1 MSKDGNYNVNHGLM
15 VFFNH
20 IHLSLCWRIVQSC
33 LVTERSQNDSTD
45 AFQANITACV
55 TVIKKKNQKCQQ
67 YVPCVLYGRR
77 YIFLFIVYCILTDLA
92 H

>member
-1 MSKDGNYNVNHGLM
+1 MSKDGNYNVNYGLM

-20 IHLSLCWRIVQSC
+20 IHLSLCWRSVQSC

-55 TVIKKKNQKCQQ
+55 TVIKKIIKSVGKM
-67 YVPCVLYGRR
+67 YL
-77 YIFLFIVYCILTDLA
+77 VYYTVEGIYFCL
-92 H
+92 

>member
-1 MSKDGNYNVNHGLM
+1 MSKDGNYNVNYGLM

-20 IHLSLCWRIVQSC
+20 IHLSLCWRSVQSC

-55 TVIKKKNQKCQQ
+55 TVIKKNQKCRQ

-77 YIFLFIVYCILTDLA
+77 YIFLFIIYCIFTDLA

>member
-55 TVIKKKNQKCQQ
+55 TVIKKKIKSVSNI
-67 YVPCVLYGRR
+67 YL
-77 YIFLFIVYCILTDLA
+77 VYYTVEGIYFCL
-92 H
+92 

>member
-15 VFFNH
+15 FFFNH

-55 TVIKKKNQKCQQ
+55 TVIKKIIKSVGNM
-67 YVPCVLYGRR
+67 YL
-77 YIFLFIVYCILTDLA
+77 VYYTVEGIYFCL
-92 H
+92 

>member
-55 TVIKKKNQKCQQ
+55 TVIKKNQKCQQ

-77 YIFLFIVYCILTDLA
+77 YLFLFIIYCILTDLA

>member
-1 MSKDGNYNVNHGLM
+1 MSKDGNYNVNYGIM
-15 VFFNH
+15 VFFKSYSFITLLAKCSKLLGNRK
-20 IHLSLCWRIVQSC
+20 I
-33 LVTERSQNDSTD
+33 QNDSTD

-55 TVIKKKNQKCQQ
+55 TVIKKSQKCRQ

-77 YIFLFIVYCILTDLA
+77 YIFLFIIYCILTDLA

>member
-1 MSKDGNYNVNHGLM
+1 MSKDGNYNVNYGLM
-15 VFFNH
+15 VFFKSYSF
-20 IHLSLCWRIVQSC
+20 ITWRSVQSC

-55 TVIKKKNQKCQQ
+55 TVIKKSQKCRQ

-77 YIFLFIVYCILTDLA
+77 YIFLFIIYCILTDLA